1 MNKEIA
7 ERASGDSSILSQVN
21 KRLDGFDAVFDAK
34 IKGDIRK
41 MADQLDAAIKSAEE
55 AREGIE
61 LKVTKEV
68 EERVKS
74 IKE

>member
-1 MNKEIA
+1 
-7 ERASGDSSILSQVN
+7 VN

-55 AREGIE
+55 AREGLE
-61 LKVTKEV
+61 
-68 EERVKS
+68 
-74 IKE
+74 